1 MRNIITIAGVLFLC
15 VSGFSQENIQDG
27 ASGYKKRVLESTEID
42 FLAGYYTQDGDN
54 AAVTGGRGTEKL
66 TDINPTIVIAVP
78 LNDDDVLK
86 IDAGVSAYSSAS
98 SSNINPFDGKG
109 KADPFV
115 ASSGASSKDVW
126 ANFTG
131 SYSHHSDD
139 RNKIWSGK
147 FSVSNEFD
155 YSSIGVGGSYTKLFN
170 DKNTEFSLDGNVYFD
185 SWKPLYP
192 KELQS
197 FDDGGSGLNSSLF
210 NQYNIIGNTNYDP
223 LFTPFNSKTRNSYS
237 IGLGFSQ
244 ILSKRMQISL
254 ALDIVRQSGLL
265 STPFQRVYFADI
277 DNSYIENF
285 HLADAVEQL
294 PDNRLKFAF
303 GGRLNYY
310 VNEWL
315 VVRTFYRY
323 YTDDWGIAS
332 NTASITLPVKI
343 NDRFTLSP
351 SYRFYNQSEADYF
364 APYEQHQSS
373 ENHYTSDYDLSMF
386 TAHQYGMQLSYND
399 IFTKFHIMRLK
410 LKNVDLKINQ
420 YQRDSGFKALLIAGG
435 FKFVL

>member
-210 NQYNIIGNTNYDP
+210 NQYTIIGNTNYDP

-244 ILSKRMQISL
+244 ILSKRMQVSL

-265 STPFQRVYFADI
+265 STPFQRVYFADV
-277 DNSYIENF
+277 DNSYIDNF

-294 PDNRLKFAF
+294 PDNRLKLAF

-343 NDRFTLSP
+343 TDRFTLSP

-373 ENHYTSDYDLSMF
+373 ENYYTSDYDLSMF
-386 TAHQYGMQLSYND
+386 TAHQYGMQLSYTD

-420 YQRDSGFKALLIAGG
+420 YQRDSGFKAVLIAGG
-435 FKFVL
+435 LKFVL